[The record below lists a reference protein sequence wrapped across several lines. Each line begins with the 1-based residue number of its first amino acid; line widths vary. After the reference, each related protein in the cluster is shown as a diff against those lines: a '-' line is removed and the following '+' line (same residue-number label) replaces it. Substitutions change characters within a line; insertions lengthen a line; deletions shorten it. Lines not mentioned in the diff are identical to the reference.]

1 MTHIFLI
8 KHWITLHTFC
18 NWTYNRDSIY
28 KVFSQSYAWK
38 EYNNVYC
45 IIWSIFCRTHWSYY
59 RHYIIIVYFWQWS
72 RCVISYF
79 MISFCSGPLSSML
92 HYIVQYD
99 VFFSVVSSLAAWS
112 GRPCCDLAKNRVCEL
127 ACREVSSN
135 N

>member
-1 MTHIFLI
+1 MYIALYGLFFAVHIYHILDTTSLLFIFGSGQGVLI
-8 KHWITLHTFC
+8 
-18 NWTYNRDSIY
+18 
-28 KVFSQSYAWK
+28 
-38 EYNNVYC
+38 
-45 IIWSIFCRTHWSYY
+45 
-59 RHYIIIVYFWQWS
+59 
-72 RCVISYF
+72 ISYI

-92 HYIVQYD
+92 HYIVHYD